1 MTPRLFGTL
10 NLVVAAFFVLFTL
23 VQYNDPDPL
32 FWMVVYSGTALACV
46 LYRLERL
53 PPAVAAGYGVL
64 ALLLGLY
71 LAYRVISQG
80 QFIFDEE
87 GREMMGSFLVAI
99 WRGVLYRRSVQRQRN
114 AEGATVEERG

>member
-1 MTPRLFGTL
+1 MAPRIFGTL

-99 WRGVLYRRSVQRQRN
+99 WMGVLYRRSVQRQRN
-114 AEGATVEERG
+114 AEGATEEERG

>member
-1 MTPRLFGTL
+1 MTPRIFSTL

-32 FWMVVYSGTALACV
+32 LWMIIYGLTALACV

-80 QFIFDEE
+80 QFIFAEE

-99 WRGVLYRRSVQRQRN
+99 WMGMLYWRGVQRQRN
-114 AEGATVEERG
+114 ADGHR